1 MGFNKHS
8 DRLCLSPISVGFS
21 STAGGP
27 PGGRT
32 QTRRV
37 CIKCALPAFS
47 AHFLPS
53 PLRFKGLQWAAFG
66 VWGSAPCQPFRRQCP
81 TQEARCH
88 RHPTHTN
95 GPRRGAFF
103 SPWQSRRCAPDKQ
116 VFSGALCCVGA
127 VFGWWCGSVWQ
138 ACWGEPARHCGPA
151 APIGAM
157 SLYGYNANTLHHFIA
172 EVQCGP
178 GASGVGSQT
187 ALLRRASEM
196 AKPEKSWQ
204 TIRASGVSSNTT

>member
-1 MGFNKHS
+1 MSTS
-8 DRLCLSPISVGFS
+8 DASR
-21 STAGGP
+21 AGQFVAQFP
-27 PGGRT
+27 E
-32 QTRRV
+32 
-37 CIKCALPAFS
+37 ALA
-47 AHFLPS
+47 
-53 PLRFKGLQWAAFG
+53 RQWLT
-66 VWGSAPCQPFRRQCP
+66 S
-81 TQEARCH
+81 
-88 RHPTHTN
+88 
-95 GPRRGAFF
+95 RGAD
-103 SPWQSRRCAPDKQ
+103 QAERGACCAPDKQ

-187 ALLRRASEM
+187 ALLRELQKWRS
-196 AKPEKSWQ
+196 PKSPGRRFGLWRLIKHYLIRRMTQLYSGHDGSQ
-204 TIRASGVSSNTT
+204 TVYD

>member
-1 MGFNKHS
+1 MEACPAPACGVAA
-8 DRLCLSPISVGFS
+8 I
-21 STAGGP
+21 GGESHANS
-27 PGGRT
+27 
-32 QTRRV
+32 V
-37 CIKCALPAFS
+37 CI
-47 AHFLPS
+47 
-53 PLRFKGLQWAAFG
+53 
-66 VWGSAPCQPFRRQCP
+66 SAPFGGIGGLPLMSTSDASRAGQFVAQFPEALARQWL
-81 TQEARCH
+81 TS
-88 RHPTHTN
+88 
-95 GPRRGAFF
+95 RGAD
-103 SPWQSRRCAPDKQ
+103 QAERGACCAPDKQ